1 MPSRSTLFSCL
12 YFSLTREDLIV
23 MELSRHPTTVYQAVA
38 AQLEQALHQRYRCG
52 DYLPSEQ
59 QLADHYAVNRHTLRR
74 AVDELVHKGLL
85 QRRHGVG
92 ILVLMRPY
100 NYPLHAQ
107 ARFSQNLLEQGS
119 HPTSERLLAVMR
131 PASNE
136 VASAL
141 AVAEGD
147 NVIHLRTLRRV
158 NGVPVCVINHF
169 LPDLSWWTLL
179 QRFNSGSLHD
189 YLSQHTGKHLVRTQ
203 TRISTRRAQAK
214 ECKQLEIA
222 LQSPL
227 LCVRTL
233 NKTTDGAMAEYSVSV
248 TRGDMIELTLEH

>member
-1 MPSRSTLFSCL
+1 M
-12 YFSLTREDLIV
+12 
-23 MELSRHPTTVYQAVA
+23 MEISRHPTTVYQAVA
-38 AQLEQALHQRYRCG
+38 AQLEQALREHYRSG

-59 QLADHYAVNRHTLRR
+59 QLAERYEVNRHTLRR
-74 AVDELVHKGLL
+74 AVDELVNKGLL

-100 NYPLHAQ
+100 DYPLHAQ

-119 HPTSERLLAVMR
+119 HPTSERLLAVLR
-131 PASNE
+131 PASAD

-141 AVAEGD
+141 GVVEGE

-169 LPDLSWWTLL
+169 LPDLGWWPAL
-179 QRFNSGSLHD
+179 QRFSSGSLHD
-189 YLSQHTGKHLVRTQ
+189 FLLQHGGHQLMRSQ

-214 ECKQLEIA
+214 ECRLLEIA
-222 LQSPL
+222 LHAPL

-233 NKTTDGAMAEYSVSV
+233 NKTRDGALAEYSVSL
-248 TRGDMIELTLEH
+248 TRGDMIELTLEHEWKA

>member
-1 MPSRSTLFSCL
+1 M
-12 YFSLTREDLIV
+12 
-23 MELSRHPTTVYQAVA
+23 MELSRHPTTVYQAIA
-38 AQLEQALHQRYRCG
+38 AQLEQSLHERYRGG

-74 AVDELVHKGLL
+74 AVDELVNKGLL

-100 NYPLHAQ
+100 AYPLHSQ

-119 HPTSERLLAVMR
+119 EPTCERLLAVLC
-131 PASNE
+131 PASHD
-136 VASAL
+136 VANSL
-141 AVAEGD
+141 GIGEGE

-158 NGVPVCVINHF
+158 NGVALCVINHF
-169 LPDLSWWTLL
+169 LADLTLWPGL
-179 QRFNSGSLHD
+179 QSFSSGSLHD
-189 YLSQHTGKHLVRTQ
+189 FLYQHTGKQLVRSQ
-203 TRISTRRAQAK
+203 TRISTRHGQPK
-214 ECKQLEIA
+214 ECRQLEIPP
-222 LQSPL
+222 QSPL

-233 NKTTDGAMAEYSVSV
+233 NKTTDGAVAEYSVSL

>member
-1 MPSRSTLFSCL
+1 M
-12 YFSLTREDLIV
+12 
-23 MELSRHPTTVYQAVA
+23 MEISRHPTTVYQAVA
-38 AQLEQALHQRYRCG
+38 AQLEQALREHYRSG

-59 QLADHYAVNRHTLRR
+59 QLAERYAVNRHTLRR
-74 AVDELVHKGLL
+74 AVDELVNKGLL

-100 NYPLHAQ
+100 DYPLHAQ

-119 HPTSERLLAVMR
+119 HPTSERLLAVLR
-131 PASNE
+131 PASAD

-141 AVAEGD
+141 GVAEGE

-169 LPDLSWWTLL
+169 LPDLDWWPAL
-179 QRFNSGSLHD
+179 QHFSSGSLHD
-189 YLSQHTGKHLVRTQ
+189 FLLQHAGHQLRRSQ

-214 ECKQLEIA
+214 ECRLLEIA
-222 LQSPL
+222 LHAPL

-233 NKTTDGAMAEYSVSV
+233 NKTRDGALAEYSVSL
-248 TRGDMIELTLEH
+248 TRGDMIELTLEHEWKA

>member
-1 MPSRSTLFSCL
+1 
-12 YFSLTREDLIV
+12 
-23 MELSRHPTTVYQAVA
+23 MEISRHPTTVYQAVA
-38 AQLEQALHQRYRCG
+38 AQLEQALQERYRCG

-59 QLADHYAVNRHTLRR
+59 QLAEHYEVNRHTLRR
-74 AVDELVHKGLL
+74 AVDELVNKGLL

-100 NYPLHAQ
+100 DYPLHAQ

-119 HPTSERLLAVMR
+119 HPTSERLLAVLR
-131 PASNE
+131 PASSD

-141 AVAEGD
+141 AINEGD

-169 LPDLSWWTLL
+169 LPELSWWPAI
-179 QRFNSGSLHD
+179 QQFQNGSLHD
-189 YLSQHTGKHLVRTQ
+189 FMQQHLGLDLTRSQ

-233 NKTTDGAMAEYSVSV
+233 NKHRDGQVAEYSVSL
-248 TRGDMIELTLEH
+248 TRGDMIELTLEHE

>member
-1 MPSRSTLFSCL
+1 
-12 YFSLTREDLIV
+12 
-23 MELSRHPTTVYQAVA
+23 
-38 AQLEQALHQRYRCG
+38 QLEQALQERYRCG

-59 QLADHYAVNRHTLRR
+59 QLADHYEVNRHTLRR
-74 AVDELVHKGLL
+74 AVDELVNKGLL

-100 NYPLHAQ
+100 DYPLHAQ

-119 HPTSERLLAVMR
+119 HPTSERLLAVLR
-131 PASNE
+131 PASSD

-141 AVAEGD
+141 AINEGD

-169 LPDLSWWTLL
+169 LPELSWWPAI
-179 QRFNSGSLHD
+179 QQFQNGSLHD
-189 YLSQHTGKHLVRTQ
+189 FMQQHLGLDLTRSQ

-233 NKTTDGAMAEYSVSV
+233 NKHRDGQVAEYSVSL
-248 TRGDMIELTLEH
+248 TRGDMIELTLEHE

>member
-1 MPSRSTLFSCL
+1 
-12 YFSLTREDLIV
+12 
-23 MELSRHPTTVYQAVA
+23 MEISRHPTTVYQAVA
-38 AQLEQALHQRYRCG
+38 AQLEQALQERYRCG

-59 QLADHYAVNRHTLRR
+59 QLADHYEVNRHTLRR
-74 AVDELVHKGLL
+74 AVDELVNKGLL

-100 NYPLHAQ
+100 DYPLHAQ

-119 HPTSERLLAVMR
+119 HPTSERLLAVLR
-131 PASNE
+131 PASSD

-141 AVAEGD
+141 AINEGD

-169 LPDLSWWTLL
+169 LPQLSWWPTL
-179 QRFNSGSLHD
+179 QQFQSGSLHD
-189 YLSQHTGKHLVRTQ
+189 FMQQKLGLDLIRAQ

-214 ECKQLEIA
+214 ECKHLEIA

-233 NKTTDGAMAEYSVSV
+233 NKHRDGQVAEYSVSL
-248 TRGDMIELTLEH
+248 TRGDMIELTLEHE

>member
-1 MPSRSTLFSCL
+1 
-12 YFSLTREDLIV
+12 

-38 AQLEQALHQRYRCG
+38 AQLEQAVQERYRSG

-74 AVDELVHKGLL
+74 AVDELVNKGLL

-100 NYPLHAQ
+100 DYPLHAQ
-107 ARFSQNLLEQGS
+107 ARFSQNLMEQGS
-119 HPTSERLLAVMR
+119 DPTSERLLAVLR
-131 PASNE
+131 PASAD
-136 VASAL
+136 VAAAL
-141 AVAEGD
+141 GVSEGA

-158 NGVPVCVINHF
+158 NGLPVCLINHF
-169 LPDLSWWTLL
+169 LADLSWWPQL
-179 QRFNSGSLHD
+179 QRFSSGSLHD
-189 YLSQHTGKHLVRTQ
+189 YLQQHTGKQLVRSQ

-222 LQSPL
+222 LHSPL

-233 NKTTDGAMAEYSVSV
+233 NKTTDGAMAEYSVSL

>member
-1 MPSRSTLFSCL
+1 M
-12 YFSLTREDLIV
+12 V
-23 MELSRHPTTVYQAVA
+23 MEISRHPTTVYQAVA
-38 AQLEQALHQRYRCG
+38 AQLEQALQERYRCG

-59 QLADHYAVNRHTLRR
+59 QLAAHYEVNRHTLRR
-74 AVDELVHKGLL
+74 AVDELVNKGLL

-100 NYPLHAQ
+100 DYPLHAQ

-119 HPTSERLLAVMR
+119 HPTSERLLAVLR
-131 PASNE
+131 PASSD

-141 AVAEGD
+141 GIREGD

-158 NGVPVCVINHF
+158 NGVPVCVINHY
-169 LPDLSWWTLL
+169 LSELSWWPAL
-179 QRFNSGSLHD
+179 QQFHSGSLHD
-189 YLSQHTGKHLVRTQ
+189 YLQQHTGLQLTRAQ

-214 ECKQLEIA
+214 ECQQLEIA
-222 LQSPL
+222 LQSPV

-233 NKTTDGAMAEYSVSV
+233 NKNSDGQVAEYSVSL

>member
-1 MPSRSTLFSCL
+1 
-12 YFSLTREDLIV
+12 
-23 MELSRHPTTVYQAVA
+23 MEISRHPTTVYQAVA
-38 AQLEQALHQRYRCG
+38 AQLEQALQERYRCG

-59 QLADHYAVNRHTLRR
+59 QLADHYEVNRHTLRR
-74 AVDELVHKGLL
+74 AVDELVNKGLL

-100 NYPLHAQ
+100 DYPLHAQ
-107 ARFSQNLLEQGS
+107 ARFSQNLMEQGS
-119 HPTSERLLAVMR
+119 HPTSERLLAVLR
-131 PASNE
+131 PASSD

-141 AVAEGD
+141 AIVEGD

-169 LPDLSWWTLL
+169 LPELSWWPTL
-179 QRFNSGSLHD
+179 QQFQNGSLHD
-189 YLSQHTGKHLVRTQ
+189 FMQQHLSLDLTRSQ

-233 NKTTDGAMAEYSVSV
+233 NKHSDGRVAEYSVSL
-248 TRGDMIELTLEH
+248 TRGDMIELTLEHE

>member
-1 MPSRSTLFSCL
+1 
-12 YFSLTREDLIV
+12 

-38 AQLEQALHQRYRCG
+38 AQLEQAVQERYRSG

-74 AVDELVHKGLL
+74 AVDELVNKGLL

-100 NYPLHAQ
+100 DYPLHAQ
-107 ARFSQNLLEQGS
+107 ARFSQNLMEQGS
-119 HPTSERLLAVMR
+119 DPTSERLLAVLR
-131 PASNE
+131 PASAD
-136 VASAL
+136 VAASL
-141 AVAEGD
+141 GVSEGA

-158 NGVPVCVINHF
+158 NGLPVCLINHF
-169 LPDLSWWTLL
+169 LADLSWWPQL

-189 YLSQHTGKHLVRTQ
+189 YLQQHTGKQLVRSQ

-222 LQSPL
+222 LHSPL

-233 NKTTDGAMAEYSVSV
+233 NKTTDGAMAEYSVSL

>member
-1 MPSRSTLFSCL
+1 
-12 YFSLTREDLIV
+12 
-23 MELSRHPTTVYQAVA
+23 MEISRHPTTVYQAVA
-38 AQLEQALHQRYRCG
+38 AQLEQALRENYRSG

-59 QLADHYAVNRHTLRR
+59 QLAERYEVNRHTLRR
-74 AVDELVHKGLL
+74 AVDELVNKGLL

-100 NYPLHAQ
+100 DYPLHAQ
-107 ARFSQNLLEQGS
+107 ARFSQNLMEQGS
-119 HPTSERLLAVMR
+119 HPTSERLLAVVR
-131 PASNE
+131 PASAD

-141 AVAEGD
+141 GVVEGD
-147 NVIHLRTLRRV
+147 SVIHLRTLRRV

-169 LPDLSWWTLL
+169 LPDLSWWPAL
-179 QRFNSGSLHD
+179 QRFSSGSLHD
-189 YLSQHTGKHLVRTQ
+189 FLQQHGGHRLTRSQ

-214 ECKQLEIA
+214 ESRLLEIA
-222 LQSPL
+222 LHAPL

-233 NKTTDGAMAEYSVSV
+233 NKTLDGALAEYSVSL

>member
-1 MPSRSTLFSCL
+1 M
-12 YFSLTREDLIV
+12 V
-23 MELSRHPTTVYQAVA
+23 MEISRHPTTVYQAVA
-38 AQLEQALHQRYRCG
+38 AQLEQALQERYRCG

-59 QLADHYAVNRHTLRR
+59 QLAAHYEVNRHTLRR
-74 AVDELVHKGLL
+74 AVDELVNKGLL

-100 NYPLHAQ
+100 DYPLHAQ

-119 HPTSERLLAVMR
+119 HPTSERLLTVLR
-131 PASNE
+131 PASSD

-141 AVAEGD
+141 GINEGD

-158 NGVPVCVINHF
+158 NGVPVCVINHY
-169 LPDLSWWTLL
+169 LCELSWWPAL
-179 QRFNSGSLHD
+179 QQFHSGSLHD
-189 YLSQHTGKHLVRTQ
+189 YLQQHTGLQLTRAQ

-214 ECKQLEIA
+214 ECQQLEIA
-222 LQSPL
+222 LQSPV

-233 NKTTDGAMAEYSVSV
+233 NKNSDGQVAEYSVSL

>member
-1 MPSRSTLFSCL
+1 
-12 YFSLTREDLIV
+12 
-23 MELSRHPTTVYQAVA
+23 MEISRHPTTVYQAVA
-38 AQLEQALHQRYRCG
+38 AQLEQALQERYRCG

-59 QLADHYAVNRHTLRR
+59 QLADHYEVNRHTLRR
-74 AVDELVHKGLL
+74 AVDELVNKGLL

-100 NYPLHAQ
+100 DYPLHAQ

-119 HPTSERLLAVMR
+119 HPTSERLLAVLR
-131 PASNE
+131 PASSD

-141 AVAEGD
+141 AINEGD

-169 LPDLSWWTLL
+169 LPELSWWPTM
-179 QRFNSGSLHD
+179 QQFQNGSLHD
-189 YLSQHTGKHLVRTQ
+189 FMQQHLGLDLTRSQ

-233 NKTTDGAMAEYSVSV
+233 NKHRDGQVAEYSVSL
-248 TRGDMIELTLEH
+248 TRGDMIELTLEHE

>member
-1 MPSRSTLFSCL
+1 
-12 YFSLTREDLIV
+12 
-23 MELSRHPTTVYQAVA
+23 MEISRHPTTVYQAVA
-38 AQLEQALHQRYRCG
+38 AQLEQALQERYRCG

-59 QLADHYAVNRHTLRR
+59 LLADHYEVNRHTLRR
-74 AVDELVHKGLL
+74 AVDELVNKGLL

-100 NYPLHAQ
+100 DYPLHAQ

-119 HPTSERLLAVMR
+119 HPTSERLLAVLR
-131 PASNE
+131 PASSD

-141 AVAEGD
+141 AINEGD

-169 LPDLSWWTLL
+169 LPELSWWPTI
-179 QRFNSGSLHD
+179 QQFQNGSLHD
-189 YLSQHTGKHLVRTQ
+189 FMQQHLGLDLTRSQ

-233 NKTTDGAMAEYSVSV
+233 NKHRDGQVAEYSVSL
-248 TRGDMIELTLEH
+248 TRGDMIELTLEHE

>member
-1 MPSRSTLFSCL
+1 
-12 YFSLTREDLIV
+12 
-23 MELSRHPTTVYQAVA
+23 MEISRHPTTVYQAVA
-38 AQLEQALHQRYRCG
+38 AQLEQALQERYRCG

-59 QLADHYAVNRHTLRR
+59 QLADHYEVNRHTLRR
-74 AVDELVHKGLL
+74 AVDELVNKGLL

-100 NYPLHAQ
+100 DYPLHAQ

-119 HPTSERLLAVMR
+119 HPTSERLLAVLR
-131 PASNE
+131 PASSD

-141 AVAEGD
+141 AINEGD

-169 LPDLSWWTLL
+169 LPELSWWPAI
-179 QRFNSGSLHD
+179 QQFQNGSLHD
-189 YLSQHTGKHLVRTQ
+189 FMQQHLGLDLTRSQ

-233 NKTTDGAMAEYSVSV
+233 NKHRDGQVAEYSVSL
-248 TRGDMIELTLEH
+248 TRGDMIELTLEHE